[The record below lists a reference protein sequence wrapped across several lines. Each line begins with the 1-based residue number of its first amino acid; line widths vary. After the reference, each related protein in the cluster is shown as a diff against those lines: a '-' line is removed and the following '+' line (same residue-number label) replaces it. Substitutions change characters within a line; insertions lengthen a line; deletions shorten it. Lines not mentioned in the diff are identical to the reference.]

1 MSPQSSD
8 PLEEQRRV
16 LRERIRAQRQ
26 LIAEQLGPPPEA
38 ADGGYPRSK
47 LMRLL
52 TRRPAVAVTVLAEL
66 AALVAGSRHA
76 GAATA
81 VTALSRI
88 VRSASGNG
96 SRRPRA
102 ERTPP

>member
-1 MSPQSSD
+1 MSSQASD

-38 ADGGYPRSK
+38 DGGYPRSK
-47 LMRLL
+47 LMRFL

-88 VRSASGNG
+88 VRSVSGNG

-102 ERTPP
+102 ERTRP